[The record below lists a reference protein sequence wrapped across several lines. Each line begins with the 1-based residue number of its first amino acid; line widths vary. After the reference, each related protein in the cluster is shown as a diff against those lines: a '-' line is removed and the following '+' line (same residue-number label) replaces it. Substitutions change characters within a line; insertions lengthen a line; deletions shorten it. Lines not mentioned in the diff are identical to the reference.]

1 MQLITL
7 NGQKIIMPAI
17 TFIESDSTQHQV
29 EIDVGRTLM
38 EGATMAGIDG
48 IVAECGG
55 SCACA
60 TCHCYIDSEWVEA
73 VGQVDAIEEAMLEA
87 AVDPRPNSR
96 LSCQV
101 KVTESMAGLIVHVPE
116 SQF

>member
-1 MQLITL
+1 
-7 NGQKIIMPAI
+7 MPVI
-17 TFIESDSTQHQV
+17 TFIEHDESKYEVDVS
-29 EIDVGRTLM
+29 VGRSLM
-38 EGATMAGIDG
+38 EGATAAGIDG

-60 TCHCYIDSEWVEA
+60 TCHCYIDKAWVEKA
-73 VGQVDAIEEAMLEA
+73 GAPESIEVDMLEM
-87 AVDPRPNSR
+87 AVDPRDNSR

-101 KVTESMAGLIVHVPE
+101 KVTDDMDGMVVRIPE